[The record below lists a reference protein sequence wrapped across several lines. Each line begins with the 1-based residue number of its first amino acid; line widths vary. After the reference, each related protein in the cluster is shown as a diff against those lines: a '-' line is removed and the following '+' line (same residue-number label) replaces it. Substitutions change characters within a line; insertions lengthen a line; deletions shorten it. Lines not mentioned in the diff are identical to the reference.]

1 MAELLKVYPKDITL
15 MIEFRLAELDSLL
28 DYLDRA
34 EVVYDSEVEPEFKVK
49 SDAAIELIR
58 SLNEMCDNVRNYGHG
73 S

>member
-15 MIEFRLAELDSLL
+15 MIEFRLTELDSLL

-58 SLNEMCDNVRNYGHG
+58 SLNEMCDNVRNYGNG